1 MKAFVRGYSTR
12 MCARA
17 APANWDYS
25 CSTSGRRML
34 GGIDGLSVASV
45 VNAPDRATLLK
56 TQDRRTRQNFG
67 FCFPMLPPALIGIT
81 SGPARHSLPHFVF
94 PASAVES
101 KCRTAINRLT
111 PQVPGCVRSP
121 VSIWP

>member
-1 MKAFVRGYSTR
+1 
-12 MCARA
+12 
-17 APANWDYS
+17 
-25 CSTSGRRML
+25 ML

-94 PASAVES
+94 PASAVEKQMPHGHQS
-101 KCRTAINRLT
+101 PDTASS
-111 PQVPGCVRSP
+111 GVRS
-121 VSIWP
+121 VSSVNLALSRGQKCDYD